1 MPNYKWLLQA
11 PKNINNPTKI
21 NKHPDSILS
30 FFIAEVELKI
40 ARDFSIIAANTRLPI
55 NGITAETNATAAE
68 SISVNSVRLKNP
80 GSIPRQN
87 KAALGFPIITSSP
100 AVNPANSLFL

>member
-1 MPNYKWLLQA
+1 M
-11 PKNINNPTKI
+11 
-21 NKHPDSILS
+21 
-30 FFIAEVELKI
+30 AEVELKI

-80 GSIPRQN
+80 GSIPR
-87 KAALGFPIITSSP
+87 
-100 AVNPANSLFL
+100 